1 VSYIELHTASAF
13 SFLRG
18 ASLPETLVERAAAL
32 GYPAVALLDRD
43 GVYGAPR
50 FHAAAKAAGLRAL
63 IGAELTIALSIPT
76 PDRDIPTS
84 PPRHIATWTLPLLVA
99 SQEGWRNL
107 CRLVTRMKL
116 RAPKGEGALT
126 LDDFDGYTSGLIAL
140 AGRPLVAAD
149 RYGVGSI
156 ASSVSLAA
164 TTSMSSC
171 SGICVAIRKTTT
183 TRWRLLPKRFAC
195 RSWRQAVCAL
205 PRQKNVRSSMCSRR
219 FVSTRRSTPLA
230 VCSPPT
236 PNAT

>member
-149 RYGVGSI
+149 RYGVGGLLDRLVGI
-156 ASSVSLAA
+156 FGRDHIYVELQRHLRRDQEDDNDTLASLAEAFRVPIVA
-164 TTSMSSC
+164 TGGVRFASPEERPLFDVLT
-171 SGICVAIRKTTT
+171 AIREH
-183 TRWRLLPKRFAC
+183 
-195 RSWRQAVCAL
+195 
-205 PRQKNVRSSMCSRR
+205 
-219 FVSTRRSTPLA
+219 TPLA